1 MTTMPPPPDTSARLA
16 QIEELYRQLGDDLAP
31 KAFALAR
38 ECARGWPAATISN
51 RYDALIALGAALNA
65 AGLAEAMQ
73 AAFHAYG
80 QRYHR
85 EPETLTLLRD
95 LVEGPPLLAAIDR
108 RIESLQ
114 ALRRACSQPTPRPVA
129 PAAASA

>member
-1 MTTMPPPPDTSARLA
+1 MTTTPPPTDASARLA
-16 QIEELYRQLGDDLAP
+16 QLEELYRQLGDDLAP
-31 KAFALAR
+31 KAVALAR
-38 ECARGWPAATISN
+38 DCARGWGPPTPVN
-51 RYDALIALGAALNA
+51 RYDRLIELGAALNA

-108 RIESLQ
+108 RIASLQ
-114 ALRRACSQPTPRPVA
+114 DLRRACSQPAPRPVA
-129 PAAASA
+129 PMSA

>member
-1 MTTMPPPPDTSARLA
+1 V
-16 QIEELYRQLGDDLAP
+16 
-31 KAFALAR
+31 
-38 ECARGWPAATISN
+38 N
-51 RYDALIALGAALNA
+51 RYDRLIELGAALNA

-73 AAFHAYG
+73 AAFHVYG

-114 ALRRACSQPTPRPVA
+114 ALRRACSQPAPRPVA
-129 PAAASA
+129 PSAS